1 MLDCEFDFWLVCIHV
16 HCNRLSLEVW
26 YIMRSLLLVTIH
38 TCICFLAACLA
49 HRDVRC
55 SGVPGLFPTTTPCC
69 NQGRGSLRNTMSRQR
84 ASELQQQSLMCQE
97 AHYMIESQTEFNLDL
112 TVDQK
117 GTCQT
122 LKKQSSCS
130 FS

>member
-1 MLDCEFDFWLVCIHV
+1 MMLDCGFVFWLVCIH
-16 HCNRLSLEVW
+16 CNRLPLEVW
-26 YIMRSLLLVTIH
+26 YITGSLLLVTIH
-38 TCICFLAACLA
+38 ICFLAACLA

-55 SGVPGLFPTTTPCC
+55 SKVPGLFPTTTPCC